1 MPPSVEGAITMFVAL
16 IAIVML
22 PDFPHNTRFG
32 FSKEELQVAQL
43 RMLEDVSNKSGGT
56 SSSAILTEVPV
67 GRRSG
72 CRLEGG
78 QVVCRIRDGFK
89 RESPTL

>member
-1 MPPSVEGAITMFVAL
+1 MPSSVEGAITMFVAL

-43 RMLEDVSNKSGGT
+43 RMLEDVST
-56 SSSAILTEVPV
+56 
-67 GRRSG
+67 RRA
-72 CRLEGG
+72 
-78 QVVCRIRDGFK
+78 Q
-89 RESPTL
+89 